1 MSAERAERAEALGR
15 MAAAIRRAGL
25 AAPAA
30 LLLDALAPLD
40 VITSQLA
47 LLGRP
52 LLGGTRYDHY
62 AAALAEAEGWKE
74 LRGLLSGQ

>member
-1 MSAERAERAEALGR
+1 MSPDRAETLDRL
-15 MAAAIRRAGL
+15 AAAIRRSGL
-25 AAPAA
+25 HAPAT

-40 VITSQLA
+40 VIASQLA

-52 LLGGTRYDHY
+52 LLGGTRYDDY

-74 LRGLLSGQ
+74 LRRRLGGQ